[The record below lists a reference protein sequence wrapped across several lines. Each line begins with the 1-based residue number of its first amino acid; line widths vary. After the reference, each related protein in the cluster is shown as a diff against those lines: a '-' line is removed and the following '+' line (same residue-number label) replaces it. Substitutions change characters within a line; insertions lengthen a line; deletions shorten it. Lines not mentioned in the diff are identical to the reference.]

1 MNQKKLGFWLLAA
14 LVAGNMVGSAIFML
28 PQSLANVGSPAGIL
42 LAWLFTGL
50 GVLMIAHVY
59 GQLSD
64 FKPAL
69 LGGPPSYTRELF
81 NGKSKLGQIMGFEI
95 AWGYWTSNSP
105 GNAAILIT
113 LVGYL
118 TYFLPVLQSKAILFS
133 VGGFHVQ
140 TGNFFSF
147 AIASL
152 VLWFVHYL
160 MLKGTY
166 AAGKI
171 NFVAT
176 VAKILGFLFFIV
188 VALSIFDT
196 TYLHPFIAAKT
207 LASGKTIGLFQQ
219 MNRGAI
225 LTLWA
230 FVGIESAAWLSGRA
244 KRQRDVKSA
253 TLTGLL
259 IALIIYLLITFLA
272 MGTLPAKELMV
283 ADKPLVDV
291 LTKII
296 GPKGSFVMATLGVL
310 SMLGATVG
318 WILLSVE
325 VPYQSARL
333 NLFPHWFVKENKNG
347 APYRAAWI
355 TNGLTQVFLLS
366 MISNTIANAFNEM
379 VIIATL
385 ANLVPYLFSGLYS
398 LNVVGKGENY
408 ETVSLRKRLLDGTM
422 ALGATLYSFWVL
434 KSGLS
439 DLKTLALGML
449 LFVSGL
455 VLLPLLPKHDAPE
468 EQAHLETPVE
478 SLPD

>member
-1 MNQKKLGFWLLAA
+1 MSNKKLGFWLLTA

-28 PQSLANVGSPAGIL
+28 PQSLSNVGSPAGVL

-50 GVLMIAHVY
+50 GVLMLAHVY

-64 FKPAL
+64 FKPEL
-69 LGGPPSYTRELF
+69 LGGPPTYTRELF

-95 AWGYWTSNSP
+95 SWGYWTSNSP

-118 TYFLPVLQSKAILFS
+118 TYFLPILQSKAVVFS
-133 VGGFHVQ
+133 L
-140 TGNFFSF
+140 GNFQIQLGNFLSF

-160 MLKGTY
+160 MFKGTY
-166 AAGKI
+166 AASKI
-171 NFVAT
+171 NFFAT
-176 VAKILGFLFFIV
+176 VAKLIGFIFFIII
-188 VALSIFDT
+188 ALSIFDT
-196 TYLHPFIAAKT
+196 TYLHPFVADKV
-207 LASGKTIGLFQQ
+207 LKSGETIGLFAQ
-219 MNRGAI
+219 MNQGAI

-230 FVGIESAAWLSGRA
+230 FVGVESAVWLSGRA
-244 KRQRDVKSA
+244 KKQSDVKWA

-259 IALIIYLLITFLA
+259 ISLAIYLLITFLA
-272 MGTLPAKELMV
+272 MGALPAKELMV

-296 GPKGSFVMATLGVL
+296 GAKGSFIMAALGVL

-325 VPYQSARL
+325 VPYQSAKL

-355 TNGLTQVFLLS
+355 TNGLTQLFLLS
-366 MISNTIANAFNEM
+366 MLSETIANAFNEM
-379 VIIATL
+379 IIIATL

-398 LNVVGKGENY
+398 LKVVAKGENY
-408 ETVSLRKRLLDGTM
+408 GTVSAAKRLLDGTM
-422 ALGATLYSFWVL
+422 ALGASVYALWVL

-449 LFVSGL
+449 LIVSGL
-455 VLLPLLPKHDAPE
+455 VLVPLLPKHD
-468 EQAHLETPVE
+468 TPVE
-478 SLPD
+478 SELILDQSAS